1 MFFYFFFR
9 NKISDKAAEQFSV
22 HLTKL
27 TNLKN
32 LTLNFS
38 ANEIKEMSA
47 IYVAEGLSK
56 LEGLKKF
63 TYSLYS

>member
-1 MFFYFFFR
+1 MFSFR
-9 NKISDKAAEQFSV
+9 NKISDKAGAQFSV

-32 LTLNFS
+32 LTLNLS
-38 ANEIKEMSA
+38 ANEIKEISA
-47 IYVAEGLSK
+47 FYVADGLSK